1 MFRFVVEHLG
11 LLKRIPGIPQVF
23 DVLLLLRIAV
33 IHPERLPAM
42 EKVQIHGRSLPGIRL
57 RPHRLG
63 GIGFVR
69 HDHEIARLYGNGLLD
84 VQLGSAERDRWV
96 GSGRALRHHVLPCS
110 PWVSFRICGPED
122 VPAALELL
130 KTAKVAK

>member
-1 MFRFVVEHLG
+1 MFRFAVEQLG

-23 DVLLLLRIAV
+23 DVLLLLRTAV
-33 IHPERLPAM
+33 IHPERLSAM
-42 EKVQIHGRSLPGIRL
+42 EQVQIHGRSMPGIRL

-69 HDHEIARLYGNGLLD
+69 QDHEIAHLHGNGLLD
-84 VQLGSAERDRWV
+84 VRLGSADRDRWV

-110 PWVSFRICGPED
+110 PWVSFWIRGPED

-130 KTAKVAK
+130 ETAKGAK